1 MNLDPEREAAVMYG
15 QTLEQFR
22 NDTVS
27 YNQDGRLRCGPD
39 GKPSEEELHNRL
51 TATAR
56 LLESRAIRNE
66 AGEIANPS
74 LAAARHAIYRAIYTC
89 EATLG
94 VENIDP
100 AQFRTES
107 DYETKTGLS
116 QSDIEKRYAPSMD
129 GPVGNICPE
138 TGTDPAIT
146 IKKFI
151 NEASMD
157 LDYAR
162 EDGDK
167 SDTLLVWQ
175 ALGQVGFI
183 AWDIRENDPG
193 NRLNPVDQTE
203 FDVES
208 GEPIRTDDGSHY
220 VARG

>member
-1 MNLDPEREAAVMYG
+1 
-15 QTLEQFR
+15 
-22 NDTVS
+22 
-27 YNQDGRLRCGPD
+27 
-39 GKPSEEELHNRL
+39 
-51 TATAR
+51 
-56 LLESRAIRNE
+56 
-66 AGEIANPS
+66 
-74 LAAARHAIYRAIYTC
+74 
-89 EATLG
+89 
-94 VENIDP
+94 
-100 AQFRTES
+100 
-107 DYETKTGLS
+107 
-116 QSDIEKRYAPSMD
+116 
-129 GPVGNICPE
+129 
-138 TGTDPAIT
+138 
-146 IKKFI
+146 
-151 NEASMD
+151 MD